1 MPLQSRLS
9 FRLPDTL
16 SNWPWPRQVNAHYT
30 EVKAESSAWLE
41 SFHAFGPKAQKAFN
55 KCDFNL
61 LASLAYP
68 LATKEQLRIGCD
80 LMNLF
85 FVFDEYSDVED
96 EQTVQ
101 AFANIIMDAL
111 RDPYKA
117 RPAGEPV
124 LGEIAR
130 QFWLR
135 AIESASEPAQRRFIS
150 TFDAYCQSVVQQ
162 ATDRHV
168 QRLHTVESYLN
179 MRRENIGAKP
189 SFALLE
195 LDMHLPDEVMTHP
208 TIVDLSTW
216 AIDMLIL
223 GNDICSYNVEQ
234 ARGDDGCNIVTIVMH
249 QFQTDLC
256 GAMEWIGDHHKTLVD
271 RFLAQ
276 YNKLPTWGSDLDAE
290 VARYVHGLGNWVRAN
305 DAWSFESQRY
315 FGLDGLDIAEGRW
328 VALLPKIVESSLPD
342 CAESMVV
349 GARTNTLRLLVSR
362 LRGLALFSVCV
373 LVASVS
379 VCTRS

>member
-1 MPLQSRLS
+1 MT

-16 SNWPWPRQVNAHYT
+16 AKWPWLRLLNPHYA

-68 LATKEQLRIGCD
+68 LATKEQLRTGCD

-96 EQTVQ
+96 ERTVQ
-101 AFANIIMDAL
+101 VFADIIMDAL
-111 RDPYKA
+111 RNPHKT

-124 LGEIAR
+124 LGEITR
-130 QFWLR
+130 QFWER
-135 AIESASEPAQRRFIS
+135 AIQSASESAQRRFIS

-162 ATDRHV
+162 AADRDV
-168 QRLHTVESYLN
+168 QRLRDVNSYLE

-195 LDMHLPDEVMTHP
+195 LDMNLPDEVLAHP
-208 TIVDLSTW
+208 AIVDLTTW
-216 AIDMLIL
+216 AIDMIIL

-234 ARGDDGCNIVTIVMH
+234 SRGDDGCNIVTIVMH
-249 QFQTDLC
+249 QFQTDLH
-256 GAMEWIGDHHKTLVD
+256 GAMEWIDNHHKTLMD
-271 RFLAQ
+271 RFLS
-276 YNKLPTWGSDLDAE
+276 YYGHLPTWGPVIDVQ
-290 VARYVHGLGNWVRAN
+290 VARYVQGVGNWVRAN
-305 DAWSFESQRY
+305 DTWSFESQRY
-315 FGLDGLDIAEGRW
+315 FGLDGLAIAEDRC
-328 VALLPKIVESSLPD
+328 VTLLPKVPESKLPD
-342 CAESMVV
+342 RAGPTGV
-349 GARTNTLRLLVSR
+349 GARIDKFRHLTSR
-362 LRGLALFSVCV
+362 LRGLAVFSLCV
-373 LVASVS
+373 LVASFTV
-379 VCTRS
+379 RAGA